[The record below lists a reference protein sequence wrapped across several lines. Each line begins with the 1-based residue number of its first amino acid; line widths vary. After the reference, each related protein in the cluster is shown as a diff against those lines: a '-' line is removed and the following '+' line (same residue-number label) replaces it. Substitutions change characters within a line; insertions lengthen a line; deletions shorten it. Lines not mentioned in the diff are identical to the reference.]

1 MSKKKRPQLLVYAKN
16 VETLYTKVVDF
27 VGFLWFNRNIE
38 KISLSSRI
46 ESKIIL
52 DNLLV
57 RFFVNLKLK

>member
-1 MSKKKRPQLLVYAKN
+1 MYAKN

-57 RFFVNLKLK
+57 RFFVNLKLIFQAIKYIN

>member
-1 MSKKKRPQLLVYAKN
+1 M
-16 VETLYTKVVDF
+16 KVVDF

-57 RFFVNLKLK
+57 RFFVNLKLIFQAIKYIN